1 MGYTRD
7 YLNKPQMRERPWKV
21 HPIWRG
27 IGCILI
33 ILIPIMSY
41 AAAVML
47 VDANITAGWVPAPAV
62 YMQTVLVPYLDMP
75 IAHLYANL
83 MVAGVLM
90 LVGYAGLMVFY
101 SVMYSVVGPPRLGP
115 QDAPPIHRKRKQK
128 YKTRS

>member
-7 YLNKPQMRERPWKV
+7 YFNKPQMRERPWKV

-41 AAAVML
+41 AAAVMM

-101 SVMYSVVGPPRLGP
+101 SVMYSVVGPPKLGP